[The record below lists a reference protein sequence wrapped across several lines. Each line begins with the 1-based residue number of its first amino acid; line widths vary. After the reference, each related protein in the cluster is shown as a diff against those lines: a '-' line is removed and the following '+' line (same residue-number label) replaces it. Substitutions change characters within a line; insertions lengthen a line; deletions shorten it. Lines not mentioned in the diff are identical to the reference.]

1 MCDSA
6 ARIAYLGE
14 GELILGAGWN
24 GMYHVSVKDGK
35 ITSNEKIDGVS
46 YCKTVGYGA
55 PEKEGDVNTL
65 YIYGK
70 PEDSDPEG
78 IYRSQDGG
86 KTWVCINTEKLYGG
100 TGNGNFLVGDMNEFG
115 KVYMSTVGCG
125 IVYGQLSGNT
135 DPATKPTGS
144 TSADALYGDA
154 NLDGA
159 VDIADA
165 VAVAS
170 YVGDSKANALKAQ
183 GLVNADVQG
192 NGNGVNASDALTI
205 QQYIAGVLKELP
217 VK

>member
-1 MCDSA
+1 
-6 ARIAYLGE
+6 
-14 GELILGAGWN
+14 
-24 GMYHVSVKDGK
+24 
-35 ITSNEKIDGVS
+35 
-46 YCKTVGYGA
+46 
-55 PEKEGDVNTL
+55 
-65 YIYGK
+65 
-70 PEDSDPEG
+70 
-78 IYRSQDGG
+78 
-86 KTWVCINTEKLYGG
+86 
-100 TGNGNFLVGDMNEFG
+100 
-115 KVYMSTVGCG
+115 MSTVGCG

-135 DPATKPTGS
+135 DPTTKPTGS
-144 TSADALYGDA
+144 TSADTLYGDA